1 MITKKYIPP
10 TELKFYWEYL
20 RPKLELIL
28 RKSPEQWIPEEI
40 FADILN
46 GHSTLWIAFNVDKP
60 IAFIVGQVQKEQTFH
75 LWAGYCDPKIDDDVK
90 WHMIEEVAQKMK
102 CNKISFESWRKGW
115 SRKATRFGFKPRK
128 YIKELL

>member
-1 MITKKYIPP
+1 MGVFTPKVGIGFTK
-10 TELKFYWEYL
+10 E
-20 RPKLELIL
+20 
-28 RKSPEQWIPEEI
+28 SGAMDSEEI

-60 IAFIVGQVQKEQTFH
+60 VAFIVGQVQKEQTFH
-75 LWAGYCDPKIDDDVK
+75 LWAGYCDPHIDDYVK
-90 WHMIEEVAQKMK
+90 WHMIEEIAEKVR